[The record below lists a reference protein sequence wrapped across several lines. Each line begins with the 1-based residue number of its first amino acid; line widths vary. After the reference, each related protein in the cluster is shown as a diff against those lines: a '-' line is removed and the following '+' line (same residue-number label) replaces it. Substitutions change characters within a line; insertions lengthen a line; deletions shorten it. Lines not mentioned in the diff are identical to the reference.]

1 MSTKQAAAALTLD
14 DRRGAFARAMPGVR
28 GTGRVGH
35 DVANGAILAT
45 RHRNPSTSA
54 AVNAFDPEVR
64 RPLCRED
71 LQSGGRRDAYIRQ
84 VLAGAAWTDAQL
96 QASMQ
101 DTLARAP
108 KGDVWIFAYGSLI
121 WNPLFPVAEERVARV
136 HGLHRSFCIWS
147 RIGRGS
153 PEQPGLVLGLTR
165 GGVCRGVVL
174 RLERHHV
181 EEELAL
187 VWRREMVTGAYKP
200 TWIKARTDEGTVPA
214 IAFVADRLRDSYAG
228 GLSEDEVV
236 RIVRSGAGF
245 LGSCGEYLAQTTAGL
260 VARGIRDEGLERLAS
275 LCGIDGCG

>member
-1 MSTKQAAAALTLD
+1 M
-14 DRRGAFARAMPGVR
+14 
-28 GTGRVGH
+28 
-35 DVANGAILAT
+35 
-45 RHRNPSTSA
+45 
-54 AVNAFDPEVR
+54 NAFDTEAC

-96 QASMQ
+96 NESMET
-101 DTLARAP
+101 TLAQAP

-121 WNPLFPVAEERVARV
+121 WNPIFPVAEERVARV

-181 EEELAL
+181 AEELAL

-200 TWIKARTDEGTVPA
+200 TWIKARTDEGTVRA

-228 GLSEDEVV
+228 GLSDDEVV
-236 RIVRSGAGF
+236 QVVRSGSGF

-260 VARGIRDEGLERLAS
+260 AARGIRDEGLERIAAR
-275 LCGIDGCG
+275 CGCGG